1 MGSLD
6 SNPASFDAFAGAAEG
21 FQPLNADDVRS
32 YLHKSVDFIY
42 DYYKSVTTTHMVIA
56 NSSSPTV

>member
-6 SNPASFDAFAGAAEG
+6 TKPDTFATSAGD

-32 YLHKSVDFIY
+32 YLHMSVDFIY
-42 DYYKSVTTTHMVIA
+42 DYYKSVESLPVL
-56 NSSSPTV
+56 PGVEPVYLRWLL